1 MVPIKTQNIRAI
13 KKYKGNQLL
22 DNLLLYSLTAI
33 TCSLF
38 CSSPFWFPSLSSSM
52 KVFLFV
58 SLPKIGSV
66 FSSYKFM
73 FIVGNLIVGVLI
85 GESKIFSSDPSSACD
100 EYINISRSLQS
111 PSTIEVKAEGTT
123 TVKYV
128 EENVLKRIGEDGE
141 DIKEIGLAEEND
153 DLDGNDDFAFPAE
166 ELSKRADDF
175 IARVNKQRQLEDSL
189 LLFSSE

>member
-1 MVPIKTQNIRAI
+1 
-13 KKYKGNQLL
+13 
-22 DNLLLYSLTAI
+22 
-33 TCSLF
+33 
-38 CSSPFWFPSLSSSM
+38 
-52 KVFLFV
+52 
-58 SLPKIGSV
+58 
-66 FSSYKFM
+66 M

-85 GESKIFSSDPSSACD
+85 GESKIFSSGTSSACD

-128 EENVLKRIGEDGE
+128 EENVVKRTGEDGE
-141 DIKEIGLAEEND
+141 DIKEIAWAEEND
-153 DLDGNDDFAFPAE
+153 VLDGNNDFALPAE

>member
-1 MVPIKTQNIRAI
+1 
-13 KKYKGNQLL
+13 
-22 DNLLLYSLTAI
+22 
-33 TCSLF
+33 
-38 CSSPFWFPSLSSSM
+38 M

-58 SLPKIGSV
+58 SLPKIRSV
-66 FSSYKFM
+66 FLSYKFM

-100 EYINISRSLQS
+100 EYINMSRSLQS

-128 EENVLKRIGEDGE
+128 EENVMKRTG
-141 DIKEIGLAEEND
+141 EEND
-153 DLDGNDDFAFPAE
+153 DLDGNNDFALPAE